1 MDFNSDY
8 KSRLISL
15 NLLPIMYIFFVKL
28 LLNKQSCDNFSIH
41 NFCSSS
47 TRSGTFINSL
57 TLCLTTIHPV
67 IFTSIEYLGY
77 GILYHPVLL
86 ILINLFTLLGRAS
99 KNLCGLTSLIILSRP
114 FLVPITFYVPVVN
127 VVTYLIQQFS
137 NNFLIYMLN
146 VCYLVA

>member
-1 MDFNSDY
+1 MTTSAF
-8 KSRLISL
+8 I
-15 NLLPIMYIFFVKL
+15 IMLTFVL
-28 LLNKQSCDNFSIH
+28 VQPDQVH
-41 NFCSSS
+41 
-47 TRSGTFINSL
+47 FINSL

-99 KNLCGLTSLIILSRP
+99 KNLCGLNSLIILSHP
-114 FLVPITFYVPVVN
+114 FLVYITFSVPVVN

-137 NNFLIYMLN
+137 SIIFLNLHVKCLLLGCMILPCFKVTPIDSYSIVYCCL
-146 VCYLVA
+146 

>member
-1 MDFNSDY
+1 MTTSAF
-8 KSRLISL
+8 I
-15 NLLPIMYIFFVKL
+15 IMLTFVL
-28 LLNKQSCDNFSIH
+28 VQPDQVY
-41 NFCSSS
+41 
-47 TRSGTFINSL
+47 FINSL

-99 KNLCGLTSLIILSRP
+99 KNLCGHTSLKFLSHP
-114 FLVPITFYVPVVN
+114 FLVPITFSVPVVN

-137 NNFLIYMLN
+137 SKFFNLHVKCLLLGCMILPCFKVTPIDSYSIVYCCL
-146 VCYLVA
+146 